1 MATIDVH
8 GNTRVKT
15 LKKAF
20 KQEYGVGIRV
30 YKGKHFA
37 DDDATLASVRV
48 GDPAGDDIK
57 INANM
62 KVGNLEKKF
71 KDVLGVKIQIE
82 NKAGQLADNKVTLG
96 SLSNSKGRSPS
107 SSSSSSTSKESAKK
121 GCLGML
127 VFLAAIGALLTYL
140 VF

>member
-1 MATIDVH
+1 MANIDVH

-20 KQEYGVGIRV
+20 QKEYGVEIRI
-30 YKGKHFA
+30 YKGQKFA

-48 GDPAGDDIK
+48 GDPAGDDIN

-71 KDVLGVKIQIE
+71 KDVLGVKVQIE
-82 NKAGQLADNKVTLG
+82 NKDGKLADNKVTLG
-96 SLSNSKGRSPS
+96 SLLGRKKTPSTNAPQSKP
-107 SSSSSSTSKESAKK
+107 ESKK
-121 GCLGML
+121 GCLGL
-127 VFLAAIGALLTYL
+127 FLFLGGIGALATYL